1 MIMKIKILFTAF
13 TFLILS
19 SFQAQAADALSN
31 DAIKA
36 LITGKTVNAEHAKKG
51 FSFKIYFA
59 ADGSVTRDWKGD
71 MQEGKWF
78 FKDGLHCINVGSG
91 DKCASIVPNGDGTY
105 KRLKGGKKNKHFIS
119 WLSIVDGKHL

>member
-1 MIMKIKILFTAF
+1 MKIKTLLVAFALMFTA
-13 TFLILS
+13 

-51 FSFKIYFA
+51 FSFKVYFA
-59 ADGSVTRDWKGD
+59 ADGSATRDWKGD

-105 KRLKGGKKNKHFIS
+105 KRLKGGKKNKHFIN

>member
-1 MIMKIKILFTAF
+1 MKIKTLLVAFVLMFTA
-13 TFLILS
+13 

-31 DAIKA
+31 DALKT

-51 FSFKIYFA
+51 FNFKIYFA
-59 ADGSVTRDWKGD
+59 ADGSAIREWKGD

-78 FKDGLHCINVGSG
+78 FKGNLHCINVGAG

-105 KRLKGGKKNKHFIS
+105 KRLKGGDENKNFIN
-119 WLSIVDGKHL
+119 WLSISDGKKL